1 MSEGPVGRDEMLQA
15 QLAKI
20 IADYWEGVRELK
32 GDEGK
37 IAVVKRIAVSAI
49 KKLGYTE
56 GDALRYLRP
65 KGWRA

>member
-1 MSEGPVGRDEMLQA
+1 MSAEMVQA
-15 QLAKI
+15 ALAKI
-20 IADYWEGVRELK
+20 IADYWAQLRELQGNEK
-32 GDEGK
+32 K
-37 IAVVKRIAVSAI
+37 IAERKAQAVSAI